1 VGRIRRMPAATPAVD
16 RRAGRLR
23 RIAAVVFA
31 GDARTW
37 KIAAVTALPLVAMT
51 AFHALRPR
59 FYYTGTDSV
68 DEASYIQTPAGTP
81 LCTPSDLELPAGTAF
96 VRLRVRS
103 PTRERPPLRLVLH
116 VGARTISSTLSPV
129 HVQPDRISNADFPIP
144 ETPAGPAVQIASL
157 CAQGSPGAFEW
168 AGASMPSIATQSAIV
183 DGAPQASQVAV
194 WFLPPA
200 SSRRSYVQRAGAIF
214 QRAALFRPGFVGAWT
229 YPVLLFLVLPALA
242 LLAVRCLALA
252 LARSGWSAR
261 RAGAWLFAIAAVNFA
276 CWALITPAFQAP
288 DEVDHY
294 AYVQSL
300 VERGEGPSAS
310 PATPFERWSNAES
323 LALEVT
329 DFITDHEVAGT
340 SMPWSQH
347 ALDRYAQ
354 LKAIQHPP
362 ANNGGGYSTSAAH
375 GPLYY
380 LALAPG
386 YLLARNDTV
395 FAQLTLMRL
404 LSALLGAL
412 AALFAFLLAR
422 ELAPTR
428 PWLAVLAGLLVV
440 YEPMYGFISG
450 AVNNDVGVNA
460 AAAALAFLLIRLLR
474 RGLTVPWGLATGV
487 TLVAVPLVKET
498 GLSLYPVAALVL
510 AAGLWRYHRR
520 TDLAGWAAL
529 ALGAILM
536 DEVSVHVLSS
546 LQPPAAANGL
556 SAIGSSSSAASYALH
571 HIPEYLSYL
580 WQLFLPRLPGMA
592 PHFSM
597 AFPGYTIFVQRG
609 WGAFG
614 WYDVFFSHWIYV
626 AILVGMLA
634 AIPLGL
640 VAAGR
645 EWTWI
650 RGHWVETLTVVLI
663 PLAVIAG
670 FEAAYYSP
678 GVQTAIPTFGRY
690 VFPAIAPLAVLVVGV
705 LHAFGRRAMLYCGVV
720 LLVGMI
726 ALSYSAQVLVLTS
739 FYA

>member
-1 VGRIRRMPAATPAVD
+1 VGP
-16 RRAGRLR
+16 LR
-23 RIAAVVFA
+23 RIAAAVFA

-37 KIAAVTALPLVAMT
+37 KAAAVATVPLLAMI
-51 AFHALRPR
+51 AFHSLRPR

-68 DEASYIQTPAGTP
+68 DEATYIQTPAGTP
-81 LCTPSDLELPAGTAF
+81 ICTPSDLELPAGTAA

-103 PTRERPPLRLVLH
+103 ATRERPTLRLALH
-116 VGARTISSTLSPV
+116 VGARTVYSTLSPL
-129 HVQPDRISNADFPIP
+129 HVQQNRISNADFQIP
-144 ETPAGPAVQIASL
+144 ETSARPAVRIASL
-157 CAQGSPGAFEW
+157 CAQGSEGAFEW
-168 AGASMPSIATQSAIV
+168 AGAGMPSIAAQSAIV
-183 DGAPQASQVAV
+183 GGAPQASQVAV

-200 SSRRSYVQRAGAIF
+200 GSRRSYVQRAGAIF
-214 QRAALFRPGFVGAWT
+214 RRAALFRPGIVGAWT

-242 LLAVRCLALA
+242 ILAVRCLALA
-252 LARSGWSAR
+252 LARTGWSAR

-276 CWALITPAFQAP
+276 CWALITPVFQAP
-288 DEVDHY
+288 DEVDHF

-300 VERGEGPSAS
+300 VERGEGPSYN

-340 SMPWSQH
+340 SLPWTQH
-347 ALDRYAQ
+347 AQARYAE
-354 LKAIQHPP
+354 LKAIQHPA
-362 ANNGGGYSTSAAH
+362 ANDGGGYSSSAAH

-380 LALAPG
+380 LALVPG
-386 YLLARNDTV
+386 YLLARHGTV
-395 FAQLTLMRL
+395 FTQLTLMRL
-404 LSALLGAL
+404 ISALLGAL
-412 AALFAFLLAR
+412 AALFAFLIAR
-422 ELAPTR
+422 ELAPGR

-450 AVNNDVGVNA
+450 SVNNDVGVSA
-460 AAAALAFLLIRLLR
+460 AAAGAAFLLIRLLR
-474 RGLTVPWGLATGV
+474 RGLTVPWGLVTGV
-487 TLVAVPLVKET
+487 TLIAVPLVKET
-498 GLSLYPVAALVL
+498 GLSLYPVVALVL
-510 AAGLWRYHRR
+510 LAGLWRHHRR
-520 TDLAGWAAL
+520 TDLAGWIAL
-529 ALGAILM
+529 LLGVILM
-536 DEVSVHVLSS
+536 DELSVHVLSS
-546 LQPPAAANGL
+546 LQPQAAKNGL
-556 SAIGSSSSAASYALH
+556 SAIGSSTSAASYALH
-571 HIPEYLSYL
+571 HIPEFLSYL

-592 PHFSM
+592 PHFSV

-626 AILVGMLA
+626 AILVAMLA

-640 VAAGR
+640 VAARR
-645 EWTWI
+645 EWVWL
-650 RGHWVETLTVVLI
+650 RRNWVETLTVVLI

-690 VFPAIAPLAVLVVGV
+690 VFPAIAPLAVIVVGV
-705 LHAFGRRAMLYCGVV
+705 LHAFGRRLMLYCGVV